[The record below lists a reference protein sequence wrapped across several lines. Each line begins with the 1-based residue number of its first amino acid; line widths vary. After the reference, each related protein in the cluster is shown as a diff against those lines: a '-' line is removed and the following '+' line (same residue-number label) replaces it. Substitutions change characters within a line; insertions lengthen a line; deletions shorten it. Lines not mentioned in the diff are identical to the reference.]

1 MTVVF
6 VKVMEQVVSTIN
18 FAVDMNGSMYPNADY
33 DNVVLNG
40 DWPGSGPWFGWGLP
54 LADEDGDG
62 VFTGSLTLDP
72 NVSFEFVVAVTGAAD
87 GWSGWGV
94 QFGQPGCNGAN
105 FTATTGEG
113 GTSSDLSLYVD
124 DLVVDSVNELVSM
137 N

>member
-1 MTVVF
+1 
-6 VKVMEQVVSTIN
+6 
-18 FAVDMNGSMYPNADY
+18 MNGSMYPNADY

-40 DWPGSGPWFGWGLP
+40 DWPGSGPWYGWGLP

-94 QFGQPGCNGAN
+94 QFG
-105 FTATTGEG
+105 
-113 GTSSDLSLYVD
+113 
-124 DLVVDSVNELVSM
+124 LVNVMVLTLQLQQVKAVHQVT
-137 N
+137 